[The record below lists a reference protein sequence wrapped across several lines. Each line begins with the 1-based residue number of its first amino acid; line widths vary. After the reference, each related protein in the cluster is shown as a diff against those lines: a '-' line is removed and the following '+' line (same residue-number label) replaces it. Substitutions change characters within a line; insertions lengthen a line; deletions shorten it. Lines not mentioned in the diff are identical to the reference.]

1 MTARIPTRAV
11 DTGADPLRNGEP
23 EGELGLVL
31 QKDFDWHDQTGAPA
45 DPQAGN
51 IPGGKRDVL
60 RSANFNDGE
69 AEGFVP
75 DSGLW
80 AVTDGRFEVAPTL
93 LGGDAVSVFYV
104 DSYLPNYFE
113 IRATINAAKPLAGWK
128 SNAFLIFDYVSP
140 TDFKFAGVNISL
152 DKIQM
157 GHRTA
162 DGWIVDVQT
171 NIHVRSE
178 TNYNLLLALNG
189 TTATLVVN
197 NQSFF
202 TYAFA
207 PRVDADGFTYG
218 LNQGMV
224 GIGTDNAKGRIDNV
238 AVQVLPP
245 EVTMTSTDDF
255 STESGLLV
263 PNVGGWQL
271 GEGQYTGTPLQG
283 SSLAESLA
291 QLNIN
296 PAYQLQLDMLMQAQ
310 STGGVVFDRYSA
322 TDFKYAA
329 LSLITDQIV
338 IGHYTE
344 RRGWV
349 VDAFTSL
356 PLDSTTNYMLSVI
369 LKGNVVTVNLD
380 GLEVL
385 SKAFNALVVDGEYG
399 LLSMNGSSTYDQLTI
414 RTNDPG
420 CKTPV
425 DTDDPPTL
433 AIKEPTSGAVVS
445 GYAVIIT
452 ADATDDVGLVKLEFF
467 IDGISI
473 GFGSNSPDGW
483 ILPWNSTLIANG
495 DHILKAVAT
504 DTKGLI
510 SVSSVRIKVN
520 NAAAID
526 APPIVTITSPAN
538 GGKVSGNAV
547 SITANATD
555 DAGVT
560 RVEFFVNGNSIGVD
574 TNGSDGW
581 SVLWNSTSVADGNYT
596 LSAIATDT
604 NGQQTSS

>member
-1 MTARIPTRAV
+1 M
-11 DTGADPLRNGEP
+11 LRP
-23 EGELGLVL
+23 
-31 QKDFDWHDQTGAPA
+31 
-45 DPQAGN
+45 
-51 IPGGKRDVL
+51 
-60 RSANFNDGE
+60 
-69 AEGFVP
+69 
-75 DSGLW
+75 
-80 AVTDGRFEVAPTL
+80 
-93 LGGDAVSVFYV
+93 
-104 DSYLPNYFE
+104 
-113 IRATINAAKPLAGWK
+113 
-128 SNAFLIFDYVSP
+128 
-140 TDFKFAGVNISL
+140 
-152 DKIQM
+152 
-157 GHRTA
+157 
-162 DGWIVDVQT
+162 
-171 NIHVRSE
+171 E

-202 TYAFA
+202 TYTFA
-207 PRVDADGFTYG
+207 PRVDADGFTYV
-218 LNQGMV
+218 LNEGMV

-245 EVTMTSTDDF
+245 EITMTSTDDF

-263 PNVGGWQL
+263 PDVGSWQL

-399 LLSMNGSSTYDQLTI
+399 LLSMNGSSSYDQLTI

-452 ADATDDVGLVKLEFF
+452 ADATDDMGLVKLEFF

-483 ILPWNSTLIANG
+483 ILPWNSTHIANG

-520 NAAAID
+520 NAVAID

-538 GGKVSGNAV
+538 GGKVSGNSV

-555 DAGVT
+555 DADVT
-560 RVEFFVNGNSIGVD
+560 RVEFFINGNSIGVD

-581 SVLWNSTSVADGNYT
+581 SILWNSTGVTDGNYT
-596 LSAIATDT
+596 LSATATDT
-604 NGQQTSS
+604 IGQKTSTGITVTVGNAVVKGKMRVAALSATSTKAKAGKWNASVTITIQDLNGTPLSGAVVNVAWSDGIVTTCTTGADGKCINKRSNIASTIPSLTLRVTNVTLPGYEYDPTASVATSIIVRKPT